1 MCMECE
7 AFKQTHILCCKN
19 ALFVPYL
26 SIKVIASSNQ
36 RKKQEQFK
44 ERIIFIVNFQRELT
58 NFLYYDRISI
68 L

>member
-1 MCMECE
+1 M
-7 AFKQTHILCCKN
+7 HILGYIN
-19 ALFVPYL
+19 AVFVPHL
-26 SIKVIASSNQ
+26 RRKAIASSNQ

-44 ERIIFIVNFQRELT
+44 GRIIFTVNFQRELT